1 MRDDRTAHRGVAS
14 AYSPAA
20 SETYAVLLIGPPG
33 SGKTERILSPLESAI
48 RAGRGETVK
57 LLVPTASMKRHL
69 LFVLARRDLMVPTPT
84 VSTLTEFV
92 RDVTPDVV
100 EPSEAVADRLLKAAI
115 ERVAPDAFG
124 SRSGSGGLRGRVAA
138 LIAEFWSA
146 GADNLQLEPAV
157 RGMRQG
163 AFQAVFR
170 EYEESLAA
178 MGYVHRNQRIA
189 QAAAALRECGLGDV
203 RDIFVAG
210 FDNLTRQQEEL
221 LSALRE
227 QAEQLVVAMPDG
239 LPRYP
244 LEGIR
249 HEYLPPRAGTAPAVE
264 VVEAASPRA
273 EILEIARRVLE
284 TGRPLHEHGIVVRS
298 LEQYES
304 ILQEVFDTLRIP
316 FRVWEHGRLIDHGV
330 SKHILQWLR
339 IIDRRFPAEQALTA
353 LASPLTPTGSAYE
366 RDAFD
371 FAARERLPGDGLDFL
386 LDTAARFAGPRRFLK
401 GLKPVENWHRK
412 RFGAPRWQRECLAL
426 LPQLQEMPVPV
437 DGESFERTRAWR
449 AAIQARVKICDA
461 LQEVT
466 TLPEFQGRH
475 RISLGTF
482 VEALEDVMRS
492 TRVPVPD
499 QRFEVVHVLPILESR
514 QWSIPVVFV
523 CGLAEG
529 WFPKYFTEDFLFD
542 DADRQQLRSR
552 GIRVRTSAD
561 RAEDERFLYR
571 IATTRATERLVCSY
585 PRGDSLGKP
594 LMRSTYLADAGEAES
609 AGWTR
614 LADATPGA
622 AAERVERV
630 SANLNGALAE
640 RNQSFSV
647 TGIQNFQQCPHLYFA
662 GRTLRLRTRPVPPER
677 RLDAAQIGMIV
688 HEALAR
694 WNSKRDP
701 MGEIVDSVFGDRLA
715 NLNLDASF
723 RTEQLRMA
731 LRADLE
737 RFATEQTA
745 AQRLF
750 EGAEA
755 SFESDRE
762 YRVDDLGSGPVV
774 RCRIDRYDLDTEGGC
789 YVTDYKYARPDRVK
803 TLLKEHQSGDQ
814 LQLTLYLAA
823 LAQELDCEPAGM
835 ALCGLKGE
843 TSYEGLAR
851 DGTGGLAAIGA
862 DELSGLVDQARSEAA
877 AAIDGVLRGNV
888 AVEPKDRSFCER
900 LCDFHS
906 VCRVHWSGPLDEGDP
921 RGSASCS

>member
-1 MRDDRTAHRGVAS
+1 M
-14 AYSPAA
+14 
-20 SETYAVLLIGPPG
+20 LLIGPPG
-33 SGKTERILSPLESAI
+33 SGKTGRILKRLETAI
-48 RAGRGETVK
+48 RAGRGEAVK

-69 LFVLARRDLMVPTPT
+69 HFMLARRDLMVPTPT

-92 RDVTPDVV
+92 REVTPEVV

-124 SRSGSGGLRGRVAA
+124 SRTGSGGLRGRVAA

-157 RGMRQG
+157 RGVRQG
-163 AFQAVFR
+163 AFQSVFR
-170 EYEESLAA
+170 EYEESHAA
-178 MGYVHRNQRIA
+178 LGYVHRNQRIA
-189 QAAAALRECGLGDV
+189 QAAATLRERGLGDV
-203 RDIFVAG
+203 RDVFVAG

-221 LSALRE
+221 LGALQE

-249 HEYLPPRAGTAPAVE
+249 SEYLPPNAAAPVVE
-264 VVEAASPRA
+264 IVEAASPRA
-273 EILEIARRVLE
+273 EILEIARRILE
-284 TGRPLHEHGIVVRS
+284 SERPLHEHGIVVRS
-298 LEQYES
+298 IEQYES
-304 ILQEVFDTLRIP
+304 VLQEVFNTLRIP

-339 IIDRRFPAEQALTA
+339 IIDRRFPAEQALAA

-371 FAARERLPGDGLDFL
+371 FAARDLLPGDGLDFL
-386 LDTAARFAGPRRFLK
+386 QGAAARFAGPRRFLK
-401 GLKPVENWHRK
+401 ALEPVENWHRK

-426 LPQLQEMPVPV
+426 LPQLQELPVPA

-449 AAIQARVKICDA
+449 EAIQVRVKIPDA

-466 TLPEFQGRH
+466 TLPEFQSRH

-492 TRVPVPD
+492 TLVPVPD
-499 QRFEVVHVLPILESR
+499 HRFEVVHVLPILESR

-552 GIRVRTSAD
+552 GIHVRTSAD

-585 PRGDSLGKP
+585 PRGDALGKP

-614 LADATPGA
+614 LADAIPGA

-630 SANLNGALAE
+630 SASLHGALAE

-647 TGIQNFQQCPHLYFA
+647 TGIQNFRQCPHLYFA
-662 GRTLRLRTRPVPPER
+662 GHTLRLRTRPVPPER

-737 RFATEQTA
+737 RFASEQTA

-755 SFESDRE
+755 SFESVRE
-762 YRVDDLGSGPVV
+762 YRVDGLGPAAVV
-774 RCRIDRYDLDTEGGC
+774 RCRIDRYDLDSEGGC

-851 DGTGGLAAIGA
+851 DGTGGLAVIGT

-877 AAIDGVLRGNV
+877 AAIDGVLRGSV
-888 AVEPKDRSFCER
+888 AVEPKDRTYCER

-906 VCRVHWSGPLDEGDP
+906 VCRVHWSGSLEEGNP
-921 RGSASCS
+921 RVSESCS

>member
-33 SGKTERILSPLESAI
+33 SGKTDRILNRLETAI
-48 RAGRGETVK
+48 RTGQGESVK

-69 LFVLARRDLMVPTPT
+69 HFMLARRGLMVPTPT

-92 RDVTPDVV
+92 REVTPEVV

-124 SRSGSGGLRGRVAA
+124 SRTGSGGLRGRVAA

-157 RGMRQG
+157 RGVRQG
-163 AFQAVFR
+163 AFQSVFR

-178 MGYVHRNQRIA
+178 LGYVHRNQRIA
-189 QAAAALRECGLGDV
+189 QAAAALRERGLGDV
-203 RDIFVAG
+203 RDVFVAG

-221 LSALRE
+221 LGALQE

-249 HEYLPPRAGTAPAVE
+249 SEYLPPNAAAPVVE
-264 VVEAASPRA
+264 IVEAASPRA
-273 EILEIARRVLE
+273 EILEIARRILE
-284 TGRPLHEHGIVVRS
+284 SERPLHEHGIVVRT

-304 ILQEVFDTLRIP
+304 VLQEVFDTLRIP

-339 IIDRRFPAEQALTA
+339 IIDRRFPAEQALAA

-371 FAARERLPGDGLDFL
+371 FAARDLLPGDGLDFL
-386 LDTAARFAGPRRFLK
+386 QGAAARFAGPRRFLK
-401 GLKPVENWHRK
+401 ALEPVENWHRK
-412 RFGAPRWQRECLAL
+412 RFGAPRWHRECLAL
-426 LPQLQEMPVPV
+426 LPQLQELPVPA

-449 AAIQARVKICDA
+449 EAIQARVKIPDA

-492 TRVPVPD
+492 NLVPVPD
-499 QRFEVVHVLPILESR
+499 HRFEVVHVLPILESR

-571 IATTRATERLVCSY
+571 IATTRASEQLVCSY
-585 PRGDSLGKP
+585 PRSDALGKP

-630 SANLNGALAE
+630 SPSLHGALAE
-640 RNQSFSV
+640 RNQSYSV
-647 TGIQNFQQCPHLYFA
+647 TGIQNFRQCPQLYFA
-662 GRTLRLRTRPVPPER
+662 GHTLRLRTRPVPPER

-688 HEALAR
+688 HEALAL
-694 WNSKRDP
+694 WNSKRGP

-723 RTEQLRMA
+723 RTEQLRTA

-737 RFATEQTA
+737 RFASEQTA

-762 YRVDDLGSGPVV
+762 YRVDGLGSAAVV
-774 RCRIDRYDLDTEGGC
+774 RCRIDRYDLDSEGGC

-851 DGTGGLAAIGA
+851 DGTGGLAVIGT

-877 AAIDGVLRGNV
+877 AAIDGVLRGSV
-888 AVEPKDRSFCER
+888 AVEPKDRTYCER

-906 VCRVHWSGPLDEGDP
+906 VCRVHWSGSLEEGNP
-921 RGSASCS
+921 RGSESCS